1 MATISENGIPN
12 KFTKGSIGDMYID
25 LETGKQ
31 YTCVMSY
38 RSSVS
43 KKFEYKWEERKN
55 TVSSTQKM
63 RFHVGDSVLAVT
75 YDDET

>member
-12 KFTKGSIGDMYID
+12 KFTKGSIGDVYVD

-31 YTCVMSY
+31 YICVMSY

-43 KKFEYKWEERKN
+43 KKFEYKWEEREN

-63 RFHVGDSVLAVT
+63 RFHVDDSVLAVT

>member
-25 LETGKQ
+25 LETGEQ
-31 YTCVMSY
+31 YICVMSY

-43 KKFEYKWEERKN
+43 KK
-55 TVSSTQKM
+55 V
-63 RFHVGDSVLAVT
+63 
-75 YDDET
+75 

>member
-12 KFTKGSIGDMYID
+12 KFTEGSIGDMYID

-31 YTCVMSY
+31 FTCVMSY

-63 RFHVGDSVLAVT
+63 RFHVDDSVLAVT

>member
-31 YTCVMSY
+31 YTCVLSY

-43 KKFEYKWEERKN
+43 KKFEYKWEEREN
-55 TVSSTQKM
+55 TVSSNPENAISRGRQCIGCDL
-63 RFHVGDSVLAVT
+63 R
-75 YDDET
+75 